1 MLEAKAAQLVLVEV
15 GGLVLLGVSMSAS
28 EIWQPDVGN
37 TERRCVRRLAVVLV
51 LVGSHGCG
59 GPDCAKL
66 KQDLGAAVGAFVP
79 VSSNACSSTAECTTV
94 NEVVM
99 QGGRVCWD
107 GYFDAAS
114 GARAAELS
122 AFLENDPGVAAACK
136 AFLQGSCDKG
146 GGPAVLGPAVS
157 AACTDGQCVRSFP

>member
-59 GPDCAKL
+59 GPDCDKL

-122 AFLENDPGVAAACK
+122 AFLENDPGVPLPARRFCKAAATREEGRRCW
-136 AFLQGSCDKG
+136 AQLSRPHVPTGS
-146 GGPAVLGPAVS
+146 A
-157 AACTDGQCVRSFP
+157 